1 MTREAT
7 AETPDTENSAESIP
21 DRTQLL
27 GTLSNAIDKLEYKI
41 ENGRVRNPE
50 NERVKVQYYRTLG
63 YLVSTS
69 AQLLHD
75 LELEEFEERIQALE
89 EGET

>member
-1 MTREAT
+1 MANEPTVDPGPHAAT
-7 AETPDTENSAESIP
+7 C
-21 DRTQLL
+21 
-27 GTLSNAIDKLEYKI
+27 TLSNAIDDLEYKI

-75 LELEEFEERIQALE
+75 LELDEFEERLQALE
-89 EGET
+89 EDEA